1 MDYNHVRE
9 MNLEYFSKLLDEG
22 VDEHYAVAQS
32 KISHVKRFNKM
43 LELGDFNGKRLLD
56 VGCGV
61 AGFYG
66 FLKERGIDVHYTG
79 VDINPKM
86 IDAARESYP
95 HLHDRLFVHDI
106 IEKPLDETFDYVISV
121 GPLNLRFAGSLN
133 MDLTR
138 RMIQAM
144 YKAATTGIAI
154 SMTSSLTKKPHPDT
168 FYYDPAEVM
177 RETMEFCG
185 NVRLDHTFL
194 PHDFVIFCY
203 GKDLYDF

>member
-1 MDYNHVRE
+1 MDYSQVKAKNI
-9 MNLEYFSKLLDEG
+9 EYFSNLLEEG

-32 KISHVKRFNKM
+32 RVSHHKRFDKM

-66 FLKERGIDVHYTG
+66 FLKERGIDAQYTG
-79 VDINPKM
+79 IDINPHM
-86 IDAARESYP
+86 IEAARGAYP
-95 HLHDRLFVHDI
+95 HLRQRLFVHDI
-106 IEKPLDETFDYVISV
+106 IERPIDEPFDFIISI
-121 GPLNLRFAGSLN
+121 GPLNLKFETDLN
-133 MDLTR
+133 MDLTGR
-138 RMIQAM
+138 LVRAM
-144 YKAATTGIAI
+144 YQSADIGIAI

-177 RETMEFCG
+177 GNAMTFCA

-194 PHDFVIFCY
+194 PHDFVMFCY
-203 GKDLYDF
+203 KKDLYDF